1 MRIKDQSV
9 EAVTAEGA
17 FTNNQYN
24 PRNRWQTVILSP
36 LWLCLLLALGIRIWL
51 AYHTHGIIDGDEA
64 MVGIQA
70 EHLLRGEHPYY
81 FYGQV
86 YMGSLEAY
94 LIAILFAIA
103 GPSVWMLR
111 AEPILLS
118 LLVVWLTWRLAG
130 ALADAAQLSPFARQ
144 LFQTIAAL
152 IAAVPPLYDT
162 VVEMRALGGYVE
174 AFVLILLLLLSV
186 FRLTRRWRAGASN
199 KEMGWRW
206 AGIGFIIGFGFWV
219 NPLILTAVFAATIR
233 VVAFCIVELAQLGT
247 QSQAD
252 VRPALRSFLKRLL
265 LVLVAVPTCLIGMA
279 PAIRWGLTHHWA
291 NFTFVLQL
299 GDLRTLNSLLKPY
312 YHDRLSL
319 FKDQL
324 SFYLHYAAPRT
335 IGGALPGEN
344 TLLATI
350 HTLTLGLGLFCL
362 CASCLLFLLSLFWHH
377 PQLLRIR
384 QLVAL
389 PLLYAVCVSIA
400 FCTSIIATTGLISLQ
415 HDIAGRYAAPIMLVL
430 PFFFAAVFT
439 LAYTSLAKFMKRRP
453 RNEEEQVGNT
463 QRSVLSKASPRIA
476 MIAQVALF
484 AVLLS
489 YIGVQ
494 ASTYELTDAG
504 ATFQSASCTTAPANN
519 DAIIAYLQQEHVHYA
534 WAITWIGNP
543 IIFKTNEG
551 IIMTDPR
558 LIISHY
564 GLGRIPLYTYDL
576 LQADRPAMLTLVQHE
591 DTYPAL
597 LKILNARKVTYHT
610 RRFPSEQGYDVLV
623 VTALSRTVPMLST
636 QLYASAFP
644 GCI

>member
-70 EHLLRGEHPYY
+70 EHMLRGEHPYY

-252 VRPALRSFLKRLL
+252 VRPALRS
-265 LVLVAVPTCLIGMA
+265 
-279 PAIRWGLTHHWA
+279 
-291 NFTFVLQL
+291 
-299 GDLRTLNSLLKPY
+299 
-312 YHDRLSL
+312 L

-389 PLLYAVCVSIA
+389 PLLYAFCVSIA

-415 HDIAGRYAAPIMLVL
+415 HDIAGRYAAPNMLVL

-463 QRSVLSKASPRIA
+463 QRSVLSKASPRIT

-564 GLGRIPLYTYDL
+564 SLGRIPLYSYDL
-576 LQADRPAMLTLVQHE
+576 LQADRPAILTLVQHE

-644 GCI
+644 G